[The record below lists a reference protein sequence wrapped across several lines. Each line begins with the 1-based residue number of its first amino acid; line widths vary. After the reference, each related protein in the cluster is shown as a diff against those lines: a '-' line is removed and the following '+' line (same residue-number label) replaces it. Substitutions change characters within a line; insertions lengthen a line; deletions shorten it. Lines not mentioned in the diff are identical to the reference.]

1 MVGEFLDD
9 KLKGIIPRS
18 FDYIFSKIEENQ
30 KKDNSE
36 RYKISIAF
44 IQIYLETIQDLFE
57 LKNQVRIRE
66 DPDKG
71 VFLEN
76 CMWIQIKNTKE
87 CEEAFRKGEK
97 NRNTECTRMNAHSSR
112 SHALLIAKIEK
123 SFEDKTNKEHLMTSS
138 HLYLVDLAG
147 SERVNK
153 TNAKLMRLEEAKKIN
168 YSLLVLGNCIQSLT
182 DNKNSHVSYRDS
194 KLTRLLQESLGGN
207 AKTSL
212 IVTVSPSNYNAEE
225 TFSSLNFAVRAMKV
239 QNKPIVNKSEDYQAQ
254 LIKLQEE
261 YDKLQEKYTKLK
273 IDYEIVLEENQK
285 FKNGETYIDLRRKSI
300 DEELKKRIKGSNKNN
315 LDENDIKDES
325 IKKLNEEFKKMENN
339 YRELI
344 KNKDEEYNNNLKIIE
359 KDNLKKDQEY
369 ENMKN
374 ELNKIENKNKEL
386 ENTNYDLK
394 NTNQD
399 LQTSLLDALSKNEE
413 LTKEL
418 SKFQNK
424 NKSNFQNIN
433 NIRNISIQ
441 TEQIVT
447 DEIKKKLLNFNIKM
461 SDIMEN
467 RFYDIILELV
477 NLIEQLKQ
485 GNVVFGGKFGMLID
499 NSNENNKKGEEININ
514 EYKNMKKKIKE
525 MTEQIEIY
533 EKKFDRALQ
542 EKVNQIKNEYHI
554 NHVNKELEKNNVK
567 RLEINSFANTKNLL
581 REISGLEN
589 DLSNF
594 QRIKKQIQK
603 LDIMLNSDIPNR
615 EREKNFEQTL
625 NRVEEELN
633 KGQGMLED
641 IASSPTVYKNNRDKN
656 IGNFREVID
665 KLTSSLKENKIILIA
680 IINFYMKISRTYY
693 YIYRNKNLEIPN
705 TNEEIQNLEK
715 KKQSQILDDLKLQLI
730 NILNYNIDDMIYI
743 IPQNKI
749 NEIKSSCKAL
759 IGNSNKMNIVDVF
772 QRVCEIFLDI
782 ITKYE
787 DYKSEK
793 ETQINNLTQQ
803 VLFLLK
809 KNENIIKKEEKKFNE
824 LNENDDNFQKKNDL
838 LSKKIS
844 VKEDELNQLRE
855 INKNLNSTIN
865 DLKKENQYLKQQNNE
880 IYSEIQ
886 NINYNNN
893 NNNLFEKIKKN
904 RENIQKT
911 NEELSELKKIYN
923 DYGYIK
929 TALNKNKNLQ
939 KRLERNYSK
948 SKEKKK

>member
-1 MVGEFLDD
+1 MVGEFLDEE
-9 KLKGIIPRS
+9 KKGIVPRA
-18 FDYIFSKIEENQ
+18 FDYIFEKIKFFQ
-30 KKDNSE
+30 KKDEKTKFSVE
-36 RYKISIAF
+36 ISF
-44 IQIYLETIQDLFE
+44 IQIYLELIGDLFE
-57 LKNQVRIRE
+57 PNNEVKIRE
-66 DPDKG
+66 DPEKG
-71 VFLEN
+71 VYLEGVK
-76 CMWIQIKNTKE
+76 WIKVESTKE
-87 CEEAFRKGEK
+87 CAEAFINGEK
-97 NRNTECTRMNAHSSR
+97 NRKTAETKMNATSSR
-112 SHALLIAKIEK
+112 SHALLIAKIK
-123 SFEDKTNKEHLMTSS
+123 KKFNDKESNSHVMTESY
-138 HLYLVDLAG
+138 LYLVDLAG

-514 EYKNMKKKIKE
+514 EYKNMKKKIKD

-554 NHVNKELEKNNVK
+554 NHVNKELEKNNIK
-567 RLEINSFANTKNLL
+567 RLEINSFANTKNLF
-581 REISGLEN
+581 RELSGLEN
-589 DLSNF
+589 DLLNF

-603 LDIMLNSDIPNR
+603 LDIMLN
-615 EREKNFEQTL
+615 
-625 NRVEEELN
+625 
-633 KGQGMLED
+633 
-641 IASSPTVYKNNRDKN
+641 
-656 IGNFREVID
+656 
-665 KLTSSLKENKIILIA
+665 
-680 IINFYMKISRTYY
+680 
-693 YIYRNKNLEIPN
+693 
-705 TNEEIQNLEK
+705 
-715 KKQSQILDDLKLQLI
+715 
-730 NILNYNIDDMIYI
+730 
-743 IPQNKI
+743 
-749 NEIKSSCKAL
+749 
-759 IGNSNKMNIVDVF
+759 
-772 QRVCEIFLDI
+772 
-782 ITKYE
+782 
-787 DYKSEK
+787 
-793 ETQINNLTQQ
+793 
-803 VLFLLK
+803 
-809 KNENIIKKEEKKFNE
+809 
-824 LNENDDNFQKKNDL
+824 
-838 LSKKIS
+838 
-844 VKEDELNQLRE
+844 
-855 INKNLNSTIN
+855 
-865 DLKKENQYLKQQNNE
+865 
-880 IYSEIQ
+880 
-886 NINYNNN
+886 
-893 NNNLFEKIKKN
+893 
-904 RENIQKT
+904 
-911 NEELSELKKIYN
+911 
-923 DYGYIK
+923 
-929 TALNKNKNLQ
+929 
-939 KRLERNYSK
+939 
-948 SKEKKK
+948 